1 MKLGLPL
8 LAVAVSAQEP
18 PSIDPILAELNSYC
32 KATYG
37 LPAYKTHRDDTRQ
50 QWKQKWENKEGFKI
64 RFLRIAPFYIQD
76 FNI

>member
-32 KATYG
+32 KETYG
-37 LPAYKTHRDDTRQ
+37 LPAYRTHRDDTRQ
-50 QWKQKWENKEGFKI
+50 QWKQKWENKEGFKSD
-64 RFLRIAPFYIQD
+64 LCGFYYLLLFI
-76 FNI
+76 